1 MDRKREGLMLK
12 IHVVMISEL
21 LSHFEQ
27 MRKPLEQKVIN
38 TIAVT
43 IIITMAWNISVIQK
57 MPASLRLR

>member
-1 MDRKREGLMLK
+1 MDRKREGLMFK

-43 IIITMAWNISVIQK
+43 IIITMA
-57 MPASLRLR
+57 

>member
-43 IIITMAWNISVIQK
+43 IIITMPWNISVIQN